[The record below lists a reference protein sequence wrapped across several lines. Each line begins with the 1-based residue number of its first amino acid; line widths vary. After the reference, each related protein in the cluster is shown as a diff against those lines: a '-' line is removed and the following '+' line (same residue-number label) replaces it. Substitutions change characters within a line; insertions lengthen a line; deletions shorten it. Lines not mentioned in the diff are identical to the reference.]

1 MKCML
6 FHKKIISNSCRNFF
20 TSVLVFILLKKI
32 QNLTEFYKSSRRQL
46 CHSYHTFFFFFFFV
60 ILFFCHSYHTCRT
73 RYWLLNSKITSVPDN
88 YFCPNFRIESVFQSQ
103 EPTVICQG
111 VLWLTNLTSWWFCS
125 ENISLLTNFTKPT
138 LNWLEF
144 SQCWVD
150 RKLPAVYV
158 TTVHYMVLKY

>member
-46 CHSYHTFFFFFFFV
+46 
-60 ILFFCHSYHTCRT
+60 CHSYHTCRT

-125 ENISLLTNFTKPT
+125 ENISLLTNFTIPT

>member
-32 QNLTEFYKSSRRQL
+32 QNLTEFYKSSRSQL
-46 CHSYHTFFFFFFFV
+46 
-60 ILFFCHSYHTCRT
+60 CHSYHTCRT